1 MKLEV
6 KLFVSTRDVATLDSK
21 YFVLT
26 VGNVSRVS
34 LFCKRVEK
42 DCQLSNGFA
51 LNFTAAF
58 WSQGECPKIFGTGIC
73 VIPET
78 GGCLTDADC
87 DRELE
92 KCCSSGC
99 NKVCTQGM

>member
-6 KLFVSTRDVATLDSK
+6 KLFVSTRYVATLDSK

-34 LFCKRVEK
+34 LFCKRVEN

-51 LNFTAAF
+51 LNLLQRFGQDYHNRVSALRIMGRAF
-58 WSQGECPKIFGTGIC
+58 
-73 VIPET
+73 V
-78 GGCLTDADC
+78 
-87 DRELE
+87 
-92 KCCSSGC
+92 
-99 NKVCTQGM
+99 

>member
-42 DCQLSNGFA
+42 YCLVVKRVCFEFYCSV
-51 LNFTAAF
+51 LVRTTT
-58 WSQGECPKIFGTGIC
+58 TG
-73 VIPET
+73 
-78 GGCLTDADC
+78 
-87 DRELE
+87 
-92 KCCSSGC
+92 
-99 NKVCTQGM
+99 